1 MMEDFII
8 RIYRFEKD
16 NPRGIVGLVEK
27 VGEKERIGFTCMD
40 ELWQI
45 LNSCICEEGNKT
57 KLDSPNCETKGGDVL

>member
-16 NPRGIVGLVEK
+16 NPRDFVGLVEK
-27 VGEKERIGFTCMD
+27 VGEKERIGFTTMD

-45 LNSCICEEGNKT
+45 LNASIGAKKEEGDIGSVG
-57 KLDSPNCETKGGDVL
+57 L